1 MTMLPEIIGWSTVGL
16 ALVAGLALAAHKL
29 SCYRFVRRMRLH
41 ACDADPIGAH
51 ILLLVPCKGTEIEL
65 AENLAGLFNQE
76 RVSYE
81 LRFIVESDSDPAAR
95 VIEHLRRR
103 HPGVPSSIVVAGYAA
118 ECGQKVHNL
127 RVATANLPPKYRIL
141 AFADSDIRPGPL
153 WLHSLTHVLCRPG
166 VGASTGYRWFV
177 PKRLTLANLLVF
189 SLNAAAAACLG
200 RREYNLIWGGSWAIH
215 RDFFEQ
221 TGMREAWWGTLNDDL
236 VATRVVRGAKLKI
249 DFEPQCLCM
258 SPLDVTWPQ
267 ALNFIHRQLLQARF
281 YTPRHFWSGAWMVF
295 LQAAA
300 LIASVCL
307 ATGVLTDGEWN
318 GLGLGAFAALSGLTS
333 LRILVG
339 HLAWRE
345 KFAEA
350 DRVLL
355 RARAMD
361 VAVGWAF
368 PLIASLCLLRTCL
381 SNTMVWRGI
390 RYRLDGGG
398 RMMFLGRQLDVH
410 PLHQAPVEADEPVI
424 LTLPS
429 RRAA

>member
-1 MTMLPEIIGWSTVGL
+1 
-16 ALVAGLALAAHKL
+16 
-29 SCYRFVRRMRLH
+29 
-41 ACDADPIGAH
+41 
-51 ILLLVPCKGTEIEL
+51 
-65 AENLAGLFNQE
+65 
-76 RVSYE
+76 
-81 LRFIVESDSDPAAR
+81 
-95 VIEHLRRR
+95 
-103 HPGVPSSIVVAGYAA
+103 
-118 ECGQKVHNL
+118 
-127 RVATANLPPKYRIL
+127 
-141 AFADSDIRPGPL
+141 
-153 WLHSLTHVLCRPG
+153 
-166 VGASTGYRWFV
+166 
-177 PKRLTLANLLVF
+177 
-189 SLNAAAAACLG
+189 
-200 RREYNLIWGGSWAIH
+200 
-215 RDFFEQ
+215 
-221 TGMREAWWGTLNDDL
+221 
-236 VATRVVRGAKLKI
+236 
-249 DFEPQCLCM
+249 
-258 SPLDVTWPQ
+258 
-267 ALNFIHRQLLQARF
+267 
-281 YTPRHFWSGAWMVF
+281 MVF